1 MIDYLDIKNI
11 FQLKIFF
18 IMRFNTKFL
27 LILFMINKVKN
38 ECNITH
44 PIYLLSE
51 NKCVSQY

>member
-1 MIDYLDIKNI
+1 MIDYLDIKKL
-11 FQLKIFF
+11 FKLKIFF
-18 IMRFNTKFL
+18 IMKFNIKFL